1 MNKLLNSLGHLIFPN
16 LCVCCD
22 AYLTFQEEAI
32 CDLCYFRLPR
42 FENYLNPENSL
53 AKKFWGRLQV
63 EYASAYL
70 QFNSHSDVRKI
81 LHEIKYKGNRNLG
94 IEMGKALG
102 KAMLK
107 IPQLNSADSI
117 IPIPL
122 HPKREIE
129 RGYNQSNLIAQGM
142 SEVMGKHVYADS
154 IVRKKY
160 NSTQTSKKRYE
171 RFINSNEIF
180 QVVKPQML
188 QNKHVILIDDVITT
202 GATIEACGNILLG
215 VEGLKLSVVSLA
227 AAIS

>member
-1 MNKLLNSLGHLIFPN
+1 MNKLLNSLSHLVFPN

-22 AYLTFQEEAI
+22 GYLTFQEEAI

-42 FENYLNPENSL
+42 FENYANPENSV
-53 AKKFWGRLQV
+53 AKKLWGRLPLV
-63 EYASAYL
+63 YSSSYL
-70 QFNSHSDVRKI
+70 QFNSNSDVRKI

-102 KAMLK
+102 RAMLK
-107 IPQLNSADSI
+107 IPQLTNADII

-122 HPKREIE
+122 HPKRELE
-129 RGYNQSNLIAQGM
+129 RGYNQSNLIAHGM

-154 IVRKKY
+154 VVRKKY

-180 QVVKPQML
+180 KVVKPQL
-188 QNKHVILIDDVITT
+188 LENKHAILIDDVITT
-202 GATIEACGNILLG
+202 GATIEACGNALLEI
-215 VEGLKLSVVSLA
+215 EGLKLSVVSLA